1 MTKQETVKLFMVI
14 SAAYPREKA
23 FSTCDE
29 QMVSVWHEMLEDIDF
44 SNAVTAIKSHISTSP
59 FSPSISDLR
68 KWASEAENGTIT
80 PADAWGKVIEAVKKY
95 GYYQEKKAREYM
107 TAPVWDVFSK
117 TFPSWQSFCM
127 SENIDVDR
135 AHFMK
140 MCEGLHKNNVLPVD
154 VKNKLSSGNRML
166 IGNGNG
172 KNEQR

>member
-1 MTKQETVKLFMVI
+1 MVI
-14 SAAYPREKA
+14 AAAYPREKA

-135 AHFMK
+135 AHFIK
-140 MCEGLHKNNVLPVD
+140 IWEGLNKNNVLPCD
-154 VKNKLSSGNRML
+154 VKKKLISGNRML
-166 IGNGNG
+166 IGAKNGED
-172 KNEQR
+172 EQR